1 LFQVCKQ
8 PYESLNTIISL
19 YIYPV
24 VQNKGK
30 FGSHSF
36 IELQTNFA
44 GILLQH
50 HFLFFMSKILNT
62 AKKANMEQYDSG
74 FQKSGRKKS
83 AYFYPTQNSQ
93 CNKANMEQYC

>member
-1 LFQVCKQ
+1 
-8 PYESLNTIISL
+8 
-19 YIYPV
+19 
-24 VQNKGK
+24 
-30 FGSHSF
+30 
-36 IELQTNFA
+36 
-44 GILLQH
+44 
-50 HFLFFMSKILNT
+50 MSKILNT

>member
-1 LFQVCKQ
+1 MKAWTPLF
-8 PYESLNTIISL
+8 LFISIL
-19 YIYPV
+19 SYK
-24 VQNKGK
+24 NKRK

-62 AKKANMEQYDSG
+62 AKKADMEQYDSG

-83 AYFYPTQNSQ
+83 TYFYPTQNSQ